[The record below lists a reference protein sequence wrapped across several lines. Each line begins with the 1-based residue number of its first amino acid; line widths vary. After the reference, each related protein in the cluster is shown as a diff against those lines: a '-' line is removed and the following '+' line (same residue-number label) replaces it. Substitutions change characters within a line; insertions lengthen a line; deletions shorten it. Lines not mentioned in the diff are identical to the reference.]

1 MIFNIIQKK
10 KKTKSD
16 IITEFRI
23 KTTHVVIKVTKTSNK
38 TINNINNNT
47 LIHQLPQVMIESLY
61 QADSSAHLRST
72 PQ

>member
-1 MIFNIIQKK
+1 MIFNIIQYTKNP
-10 KKTKSD
+10 KSD

-38 TINNINNNT
+38 TINNT

-61 QADSSAHLRST
+61 QADSSAHL
-72 PQ
+72 

>member
-1 MIFNIIQKK
+1 MIFNIIQYT
-10 KKTKSD
+10 KTQKSD

-61 QADSSAHLRST
+61 QADSSAHL
-72 PQ
+72 

>member
-1 MIFNIIQKK
+1 MIFNIIQYTKNP
-10 KKTKSD
+10 KSD

-61 QADSSAHLRST
+61 QADCSTHLRST
-72 PQ
+72 PL